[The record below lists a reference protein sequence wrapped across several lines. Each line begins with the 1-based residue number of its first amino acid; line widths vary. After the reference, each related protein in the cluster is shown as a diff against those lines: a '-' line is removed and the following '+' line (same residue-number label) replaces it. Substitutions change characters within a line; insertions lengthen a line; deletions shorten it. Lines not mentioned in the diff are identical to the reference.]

1 MTVILVD
8 GGNTHEVWVPL
19 SLRWTWPVSGM
30 QHTDGQTFQCNQLLQ
45 KSGCCWVHVWLLLSW
60 CLDGLPKGLRLSLL
74 GLFATWQSVRLCTG
88 GSCMSCKLEKLCL
101 KLGLEKKNESHD
113 SQRWKVK
120 VQLDPGAQTNSCRT
134 RSQLCSAL
142 GWFILRHV
150 LLLLCCDGP
159 QPQPKLTSL
168 PEVLVEVLFIGL
180 VE

>member
-101 KLGLEKKNESHD
+101 KLGLEKKMNLMTHKGEKLRYSWILGLRQIAAGLVL
-113 SQRWKVK
+113 S
-120 VQLDPGAQTNSCRT
+120 
-134 RSQLCSAL
+134 SAL
-142 GWFILRHV
+142 PWG
-150 LLLLCCDGP
+150 G
-159 QPQPKLTSL
+159 
-168 PEVLVEVLFIGL
+168 LF
-180 VE
+180 